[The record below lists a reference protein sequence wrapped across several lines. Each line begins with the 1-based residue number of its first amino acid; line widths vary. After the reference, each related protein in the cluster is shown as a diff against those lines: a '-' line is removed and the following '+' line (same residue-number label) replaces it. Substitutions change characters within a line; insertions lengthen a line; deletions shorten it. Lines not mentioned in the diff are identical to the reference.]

1 MRNPPG
7 LGVNFAVSR
16 RRSLAAGAVPGSPS
30 AWVLRKAASIAVVS
44 RRKLGDPL
52 SMAWLEW
59 IAPESGLRVEGD
71 GIRLRPPRAHDY
83 AEWRELRAVSRGFLQ
98 PWEPTWPADDLSRA
112 AFRRRL
118 TAYAR
123 DREAGAAYPFFVFRS
138 SDDALAGGITL
149 SNIRRGVAQMGS
161 VGYWCGRPFARHGHT
176 LAAVRA
182 LSNFAFR
189 TLGLHRL
196 EAACIP
202 DNGPSRK
209 LLLKAGFDEEGYSR
223 AYLKINGVWRDHVLF
238 GLISP
243 LTAPEGPDEGVSV

>member
-1 MRNPPG
+1 
-7 LGVNFAVSR
+7 
-16 RRSLAAGAVPGSPS
+16 
-30 AWVLRKAASIAVVS
+30 
-44 RRKLGDPL
+44 
-52 SMAWLEW
+52 MALLDW

-112 AFRRRL
+112 AYRRRL
-118 TAYAR
+118 VAYAR
-123 DREAGAAYPFFVFRS
+123 DREAGSAYPFFVYRT
-138 SDDALAGGITL
+138 SDDALTGGITL

-161 VGYWCGRPFARHGHT
+161 VGFWCGRPFARHGHT

-182 LSNFAFR
+182 LSDFAFR

-202 DNGPSRK
+202 ENAPSRR
-209 LLLKAGFDEEGYSR
+209 LLVKAGFAEEGFAQ

-243 LTAPEGPDEGVSV
+243 LRAPEGPDEGVSV